1 MSGFPTRILA
11 ATDGS
16 EDAALALRAAAD
28 LSSSTGSELHVI
40 QVWPGPPLPVS
51 RHSAGAGLARDD
63 PREHE
68 MKTRELL
75 ERQVSRAKVARG
87 LIARKHLREGRPA
100 EEIAELAEELGVGL
114 LLIGSRGLNA
124 VKRLVVGS
132 VSEGVVSLAPCP
144 VLVMRGGEGAWPP
157 SRVVVGDDTSL
168 EAKMAGEVAAS
179 LGGLFGAPVLLVGA
193 YLPERRYISSAANRQ
208 VTRDIARRAEEY
220 LETRASQLKDISG
233 VRPRV
238 WVVEGY
244 PAAAIQ
250 EAVEESGEPTL
261 AAVGRRGLGA
271 VARFALGS
279 VSSDVLRS
287 VTGPVLIV
295 PFLGNGPRR
304 RREASN
310 W

>member
-1 MSGFPTRILA
+1 MSGFPIRILA

-28 LSSSTGSELHVI
+28 LSSRTGSDLHVVH
-40 QVWPGPPLPVS
+40 VWPGPPLPVS
-51 RHSAGAGLARDD
+51 RYPAGVGIARDD

-75 ERQVSRAKVARG
+75 ERHVSRAKVPRG
-87 LIARKHLREGRPA
+87 IIARKHLREGRPA

-114 LLIGSRGLNA
+114 LIIGSRGLNA

-144 VLVMRGGEGAWPP
+144 ILVVRGGESAWPP
-157 SRVVVGDDTSL
+157 SGIVVGDDTSP
-168 EAKMAGEVAAS
+168 EAKRAGELAAS
-179 LGGLFGAPVLLVGA
+179 IGGLFGVPVLLVVA
-193 YLPERRYISSAANRQ
+193 YLTEERYISSAVNRQ
-208 VTRDIARRAEEY
+208 VTRDIARRAEEF
-220 LETRASQLKDISG
+220 LESRAFQLEDVSG

-238 WVVEGY
+238 RVVEGY

-250 EAVEESGEPTL
+250 EAAEKSGEPTL

-295 PFLGNGPRR
+295 PPLGNVARP
-304 RREASN
+304 S
-310 W
+310 

>member
-16 EDAALALRAAAD
+16 DDAALAARAAAD
-28 LSSSTGSELHVI
+28 LSSRTSSELHVVH
-40 QVWPGPPLPVS
+40 VWPGPPFSVS
-51 RHSAGAGLARDD
+51 RHSAVVARND

-68 MKTRELL
+68 MKARELL
-75 ERQVSRAKVARG
+75 GRQVSRAKVPRG
-87 LIARKHLREGRPA
+87 IIARKHLREGRPA
-100 EEIAELAEELGVGL
+100 EEITELAEELGVDL
-114 LLIGSRGLNA
+114 VIIGSRGLNA

-132 VSEGVVSLAPCP
+132 VSEGVASLAPCP
-144 VLVMRGGEGAWPP
+144 VLVVRGGEAAWPP
-157 SRVVVGDDTSL
+157 SRIVVGDDTSP
-168 EAKMAGEVAAS
+168 EAKRAADLAAS
-179 LGGLFGAPVLLVGA
+179 IGGLFGAPVLLIGA
-193 YLPERRYISSAANRQ
+193 YLPEGRYISSAANRQ
-208 VTRDIARRAEEY
+208 VTRDIARRVETV
-220 LETRASQLKDISG
+220 LETRASQLEDVSG
-233 VRPRV
+233 VRPQVR
-238 WVVEGY
+238 VVEGY

-250 EAVEESGEPTL
+250 EAAEESGEPTL
-261 AAVGRRGLGA
+261 SAVGRRGLSA

-295 PFLGNGPRR
+295 PSLGNGPKR

>member
-16 EDAALALRAAAD
+16 EDADLALRAAAD
-28 LSSSTGSELHVI
+28 LSSRTGSELHVVH
-40 QVWPGPPLPVS
+40 VWPGPPLPVT

-68 MKTRELL
+68 MKARELL
-75 ERQVSRAKVARG
+75 ERQVSRAKIARRI
-87 LIARKHLREGRPA
+87 IARKHLREGRPA
-100 EEIAELAEELGVGL
+100 EEITELAEELGVGL
-114 LLIGSRGLNA
+114 VITGSRGLNA

-144 VLVMRGGEGAWPP
+144 VLVVRGGEGAWPP
-157 SRVVVGDDTSL
+157 SRVVVGDDTSP
-168 EAKMAGEVAAS
+168 EAKRAGERAAS
-179 LGGLFGAPVLLVGA
+179 IGGLFGAPVLLVGA
-193 YLPERRYISSAANRQ
+193 YLPEGRYISSAVNRQ
-208 VTRDIARRAEEY
+208 VTRDIARRTEEF
-220 LETRASQLKDISG
+220 LETRASQLEDVSG

-238 WVVEGY
+238 RVVEGY

-250 EAVEESGEPTL
+250 EAAEEGGEPTL

-287 VTGPVLIV
+287 VIGPVLIV
-295 PFLGNGPRR
+295 P
-304 RREASN
+304 S
-310 W
+310 

>member
-16 EDAALALRAAAD
+16 EDAVLAVRAAAD
-28 LSSSTGSELHVI
+28 LSSRTGSELHVVH
-40 QVWPGPPLPVS
+40 VWPGPPLPVS
-51 RHSAGAGLARDD
+51 RHSARAGIAMDD

-68 MKTRELL
+68 MKARELL
-75 ERQVSRAKVARG
+75 ERQVSRAKIARG
-87 LIARKHLREGRPA
+87 IIARKHLREGRPA

-114 LLIGSRGLNA
+114 VVIGSRGLNA

-132 VSEGVVSLAPCP
+132 VSKGVVSLAPCP
-144 VLVMRGGEGAWPP
+144 VLVVRGGEAAWPP
-157 SRVVVGDDTSL
+157 SRVVVGDDTSP
-168 EAKMAGEVAAS
+168 EAERAGELATS
-179 LGGLFGAPVLLVGA
+179 IGGHFGAPVLLVGA
-193 YLPERRYISSAANRQ
+193 YLPEERYISSAANRQ
-208 VTRDIARRAEEY
+208 VTRDIARRAEEF
-220 LETRASQLKDISG
+220 LETRASQLEDVSG

-238 WVVEGY
+238 RVVEGH

-250 EAVEESGEPTL
+250 EVAEESGEPTL

-295 PFLGNGPRR
+295 PSLGNVARP
-304 RREASN
+304 S
-310 W
+310 